1 MCFTARASQ
10 DVGLRSILFAFA
22 GIFCRCALH
31 GFAAIQYLCSG
42 PVCRWVQDIEGS
54 MSDGKKIQYPII
66 ADPDRSIAKQW
77 GAAAAAA
84 VASLLLASSMASL

>member
-1 MCFTARASQ
+1 
-10 DVGLRSILFAFA
+10 
-22 GIFCRCALH
+22 
-31 GFAAIQYLCSG
+31 
-42 PVCRWVQDIEGS
+42 VQDIEGS

-84 VASLLLASSMASL
+84 VASLLPASSMASL